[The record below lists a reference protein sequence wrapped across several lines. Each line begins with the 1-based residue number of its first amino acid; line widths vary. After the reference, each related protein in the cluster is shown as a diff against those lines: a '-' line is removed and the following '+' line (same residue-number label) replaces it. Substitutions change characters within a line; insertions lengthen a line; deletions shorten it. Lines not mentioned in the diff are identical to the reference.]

1 MVHGIMVT
9 ISSAELQKNF
19 GRYKEA
25 AQREPIRVTSHGRE
39 SLVMLSAEEY
49 RRLAALDTRRA
60 YHPADL
66 PPELRDALEA
76 ARPPAEAARFDGEVE
91 G

>member
-1 MVHGIMVT
+1 MVT

-49 RRLAALDTRRA
+49 RRLEALDTRRA

-66 PPELRDALEA
+66 PSELREALEE
-76 ARPPAEAARFDGEVE
+76 ARAPAEAARFDDEME

>member
-1 MVHGIMVT
+1 MVT
-9 ISSAELQKNF
+9 ITSAELQRNF
-19 GRYKEA
+19 GRYKEV
-25 AQREPIRVTSHGRE
+25 AQREPIRITSHGRE
-39 SLVMLSAEEY
+39 SLVVLSAEEY

-66 PPELRDALEA
+66 PPELRDALEET
-76 ARPPAEAARFDGEVE
+76 RPPAEATRFDGEVE

>member
-1 MVHGIMVT
+1 MVT
-9 ISSAELQKNF
+9 ITSAEFQKNF

-25 AQREPIRVTSHGRE
+25 AQRGPVSVTSHGRE
-39 SLVMLSAEEY
+39 SLVVLSAEEY

-66 PPELRDALEA
+66 PPELRQALEE
-76 ARPPAEAARFDGEVE
+76 ARAPAEAMRFDGEME